1 MSKPVAVFFYASP
14 GQEMRNQGISRLLT
28 NQMRGLA
35 DAQGHLEIFTPLWNK
50 RKLIVI
56 AKDQGISLS
65 GITFRSSQLTALEFL
80 VINLGTRIIDK
91 KTRQK
96 NHYGHSGILL
106 KRHILSLLAIF
117 SPAVLVSLFKLI
129 GINSVI
135 FVILSIFL
143 SYPTYRI
150 LVNLRKRSIQII
162 RKLAQKIVDDQKEML
177 ISQCNQTDFIW
188 IVPSPHQNLISKL
201 RNKVILIVPDL
212 VHVEY
217 PFAFSTDLTKR
228 DAELKNLISEFK
240 NTISLA
246 SKVITYSSHVK
257 FKQVLPLGTHS
268 EDQIRVVPNANTRQ
282 FVEVDIEGTLATSL
296 KSKNYFFYPTQ
307 IRPYKNLE
315 NLVFALY
322 LLNLK
327 RQEEGNSPVELYLT
341 SEESQLESIQNLLRI
356 FELEDLVKVTG
367 KLSGT
372 QMSEFYKGAIAGISP
387 SWHEGGF
394 FFFQISE
401 AWDSNT
407 PCIFSNTSANRELL
421 PEGSLTYTFD
431 PGNVQEIADKMEF
444 VIQNRDEVLR
454 LQKHELSGLFQ
465 RSWKQVGLE
474 IINVSHELS

>member
-1 MSKPVAVFFYASP
+1 
-14 GQEMRNQGISRLLT
+14 MRNQGISRLLT

-35 DAQGHLEIFTPLWNK
+35 DAQGRLEIFTPVWNK
-50 RKLIVI
+50 RKLKVI

-65 GITFRSSQLTALEFL
+65 GITFRSSRLTALEFL
-80 VINLGTRIIDK
+80 IVNLGTRIFEKNSK
-91 KTRQK
+91 KK
-96 NHYGHSGILL
+96 NHHDHTIILL
-106 KRHILSLLAIF
+106 KRHLLSLSSILI
-117 SPAVLVSLFKLI
+117 PVGLLLLFKFS
-129 GINSVI
+129 GIYSGI
-135 FVILSIFL
+135 FFTLFTLL
-143 SYPTYRI
+143 SYPIYR
-150 LVNLRKRSIQII
+150 VLRNHII
-162 RKLAQKIVDDQKEML
+162 RKLVTKIIDDQKEML

-188 IVPSPHQNLISKL
+188 IAPSPHQDLISKL

-217 PFAFSTDLTKR
+217 PFAFSEDLSQA
-228 DAELKNLISEFK
+228 DPELKNLVSEFK
-240 NTISLA
+240 STISVA
-246 SKVITYSSHVK
+246 ARVITYSSHVK

-268 EDQIRVVPNANTRQ
+268 EDQICVVPNANTRQ
-282 FVEVDIEGTLATSL
+282 FKDIFESETSAIAL
-296 KSKNYFFYPTQ
+296 ENKNYFFYPTQ

-327 RQEEGNSPVELYLT
+327 RLDMGKSPVKLFLT
-341 SEESQLESIQNLLRI
+341 SEESQLDSIQNLLRI
-356 FELEDLVKVTG
+356 FELEDLVKATG

-372 QMSEFYKGAIAGISP
+372 QMSEFYKGAIAGVSP

-421 PEGSLTYTFD
+421 PEGSLAYTFD
-431 PGNVQEIADKMEF
+431 PGNVQEIMERMEF
-444 VIQNRDEVLR
+444 VILNRDEVLR
-454 LQKHELSGLFQ
+454 LQKIELADVFQ

-474 IINVSHELS
+474 IIEVSHQL

>member
-1 MSKPVAVFFYASP
+1 
-14 GQEMRNQGISRLLT
+14 
-28 NQMRGLA
+28 MRGLA
-35 DAQGHLEIFTPLWNK
+35 DAQGRLEIFTPSWNK
-50 RKLIVI
+50 QKLKVI
-56 AKDQGISLS
+56 AKDQGVSLS
-65 GITFRSSQLTALEFL
+65 GITFRSSLLTVPEFI
-80 VINLGTRIIDK
+80 VVNLGTRIFEK
-91 KTRQK
+91 KSKQK
-96 NHYGHSGILL
+96 NYYGHSRILL
-106 KRHILSLLAIF
+106 KRHLLSLLAIL
-117 SPAVLVSLFKLI
+117 SPAVLVSLFILI

-135 FVILSIFL
+135 FVTISILL

-150 LVNLRKRSIQII
+150 LVNLRKHTIQII

-201 RNKVILIVPDL
+201 KNKVILIVPDL

-217 PFAFSTDLTKR
+217 PFAFSTEIAKSDPGLT
-228 DAELKNLISEFK
+228 NLVSEFK

-257 FKQVLPLGTHS
+257 YEQVLPLGTHS

-282 FVEVDIEGTLATSL
+282 FVDVDIEGTFATGL

-327 RQEEGNSPVELYLT
+327 RQDRGNSPVELYLT
-341 SEESQLESIQNLLRI
+341 SEESQLESIQTLLRL

-372 QMSEFYKGAIAGISP
+372 QMSEYYKGAIAGISP

-421 PEGSLTYTFD
+421 PEGSLAYTFD
-431 PGNVQEIADKMEF
+431 PGNVREIADKMEF
-444 VIQNRDEVLR
+444 VIQNREEVLR

-474 IINVSHELS
+474 IINVSRELS